1 MTSNVDFTPA
11 NRLDGQPSSPSP
23 QGQTLPLRE
32 AVELNQDVKLKV
44 EEVVVLLGETNDQ
57 VRSQI
62 SAGADFL
69 AADKALAENE
79 RVESTVKE
87 VPLRLRETIRVW
99 RCGCDGAAPDAGS
112 ADGQA
117 PRAELGTPGRSTLL
131 CRGARRSRF
140 PNVCPRLIPTR
151 GASLQT
157 PGLSALRGEGYR
169 QRNQAALSHDRNLS
183 CVAHSW
189 MFRVNRIIGRP
200 RTARESGTELR

>member
-87 VPLRLRETIRVW
+87 VAEDLGEVALHL
-99 RCGCDGAAPDAGS
+99 DGGW
-112 ADGQA
+112 Q
-117 PRAELGTPGRSTLL
+117 
-131 CRGARRSRF
+131 
-140 PNVCPRLIPTR
+140 
-151 GASLQT
+151 QT
-157 PGLSALRGEGYR
+157 PPDGHLGDLAVGVE
-169 QRNQAALSHDRNLS
+169 
-183 CVAHSW
+183 
-189 MFRVNRIIGRP
+189 
-200 RTARESGTELR
+200 